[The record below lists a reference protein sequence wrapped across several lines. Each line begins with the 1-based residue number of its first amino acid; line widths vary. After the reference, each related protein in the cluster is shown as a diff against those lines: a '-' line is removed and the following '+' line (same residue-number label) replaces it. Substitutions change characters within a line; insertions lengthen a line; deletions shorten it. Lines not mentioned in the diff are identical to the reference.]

1 LQQSWSRYD
10 LIASPV
16 VLSLDIQNNEL
27 ISMAT
32 AFPLPKRIAKSTLSQ
47 YLRTKCDRQLFLS
60 LHQPAILQEAGLPEP
75 MPARPG
81 VGVLQS
87 EGKTFEEQRNDKL
100 IAAFGA
106 GVTYAKGANG
116 QPKQVPLAALLA
128 SAAGSLS
135 FLLQGKIEP
144 GKFQSRILTNLGL
157 PTAQHKLVPPMDG
170 LIPDIIIVRD
180 PRGDDEAITPK
191 GGRRALTVEDEKRR
205 ALVVID
211 VKHTSEANPSYSA
224 EVALYA
230 VMIANW
236 LEETGND
243 KHYFVA
249 VNCALWTRF
258 KEGESAF
265 DAACAKKP
273 TPPSG
278 DLLAAL
284 MADCEDANLRFYLT
298 TVLRFFREDLPRV
311 ATTGDAKPDGWRN
324 LEWHV
329 DSRCS
334 SCDFLGYARWVPAD
348 FKAKLAAQPDHY
360 CHPGAE
366 LSQHLSR
373 IAGMTR
379 GGRKTLHTAAI
390 NTTTA
395 IASTT
400 GTEPIYAKHTFL
412 KREGAKLPA
421 RAKALANNAL
431 DVDTAALLATLAPWP
446 QLTLAVA
453 VNFDPS
459 SGLLTGLALG
469 GGATAYQT
477 GQKPLF
483 WKHQGFVVD
492 QKTLSAEWNEL
503 KAFLSTISDYIDQ
516 ADAYVQGFG
525 KGPLKGQIAFWEARQ
540 YEELCNAVGRHL
552 PKVLALADKKQR
564 ALAWMFPPEE
574 LLEKDAGAVPPC
586 VVFLDEIVRRVV
598 FAPVAHVITLFD
610 TTEHY
615 HAGTFN
621 PVEKDAFYRE
631 FLTNGIPRERIYE
644 VWSNE
649 PQIVRGKQTKSRN
662 QVITE
667 FSLAL
672 AKQSAS
678 IASVAE
684 KLRQDF
690 KGSIKS
696 SNPVIDLSNP
706 TGAQGV
712 AFDAKLWIWWDKL
725 GLATSKA
732 AAHQRLAL
740 DGQALEANYEA
751 LRLRNGKRVGT
762 TDVWEFDVLPT
773 STETK
778 IEQGDGYLAIG
789 MEAGPGYP
797 LTTALDHLPKP
808 APAYSGQFKDLSMP
822 LYSTVR
828 ATLVLFD
835 RVTRRA
841 SVRVQTFSQPLLPF
855 LRQHNVLNLSADLF
869 LTASKPGFDWSR
881 TSTDILRQVG
891 NPAIATPD
899 PAAAQAMG
907 ATVPT
912 KVGTSAVTPLSK
924 LLWAAPALQA
934 AVVMPTAQ
942 AVPLATASATKH
954 LLNPSQQAAV
964 AHALEHALSII
975 WGPPG
980 TGKTKT
986 LSAYVHAL
994 VSHAAAA
1001 NKGIKVLLT
1010 GPTYKAVEE
1019 LVGRVIKLL
1028 DADAACKSEVYVCYS
1043 AGRQHMAVATKGK
1056 HLRAAAVEIQDQQ
1069 FNIDCLPS
1077 MGDPAK
1083 LTIVAT
1089 SVMQAHKFGN
1099 LLHGAPLA
1107 PVFDVVIIDESSQVE
1122 GTRAIAPLAV
1132 LKDGG
1137 RAVIAGDHLQMPP
1150 IAALEP
1156 PVGAEYLVGSIQAYL
1171 LQRPFG
1177 SAVTTCDLTE
1187 NYRSHEH
1194 IVAYARGIGYPPQ
1207 LSAHYPQTAVHPLA
1221 PLPGPS
1227 AGFPPSLPYFA
1238 ELSQLVA
1245 VKPAVMS
1252 LLHDD
1257 DLSSQG
1263 NEVEASLVASIV
1275 WSLRTTLSAEL
1286 DGQTAGVVHAPP
1298 NAQRFWENC
1307 VGIVTP
1313 HRAQRALVVREL
1325 TKLFPGEA
1333 AFVDEAVDTVEK
1345 FQGGERHV
1353 IIVSFGVADADVI
1366 AGEEA
1371 FLMQLQRT
1379 NVAISRA
1386 QAKCIVVMSTTLAGH
1401 VPQDKKALLTAHAIK
1416 DYVDDFCDQETPLTI
1431 TLPGGSTRKGKLRFK
1446 A

>member
-1 LQQSWSRYD
+1 LAVS
-10 LIASPV
+10 
-16 VLSLDIQNNEL
+16 
-27 ISMAT
+27 
-32 AFPLPKRIAKSTLSQ
+32 FPLPKRIAKSTLSQ

-60 LHQPAILQEAGLPEP
+60 LHQPAVLQAGGLPEP

-81 VGVLQS
+81 VGVLQA
-87 EGKTFEEQRNDKL
+87 EGKSFEEQRNDKL

-106 GVTYAKGANG
+106 SVIYAKGVNN
-116 QPKQVPLAALLA
+116 QPKQEPLANLLKPVA
-128 SAAGSLS
+128 SSPS

-144 GKFQSRILTNLGL
+144 GKFQTRILDNLGL
-157 PTAQHKLVPPMDG
+157 PTASHKLVPPMDG

-180 PRGDDEAITPK
+180 ARPDDEVVTPK
-191 GGRRALTVEDEKRR
+191 GGRRALTVADAERR

-236 LEETGND
+236 LEETGFD
-243 KHYFVA
+243 EDYFVA
-249 VNCALWTRF
+249 VGCALWTRF
-258 KEGESAF
+258 KQGESAF
-265 DAACAKKP
+265 DAACGKNPKP
-273 TPPSG
+273 PAA

-284 MADCEDANLRFYLT
+284 MADSEDANLRFYLP

-311 ATTGDAKPDGWRN
+311 IATGDAEPDGWRG

-334 SCDFLGYARWVPAD
+334 SCDFLGYARWVPD
-348 FKAKLAAQPDHY
+348 QFKKKIQALPDHY
-360 CHPGAE
+360 CHPSAE
-366 LSQHLSR
+366 LTAHLSR

-379 GGRKTLHTAAI
+379 GGRKTLHTVAI
-390 NTTTA
+390 TTTTA
-395 IASTT
+395 IAATT
-400 GTEPIYAKHTFL
+400 GKEPVYAKHTFL

-446 QLTLAVA
+446 NLSLSVA

-492 QKTLSAEWNEL
+492 QKSLAAEWTEL
-503 KAFLSTISDYIDQ
+503 KAFLSTLSDYIDQ
-516 ADAYVQGFG
+516 ANAYVQGFG
-525 KGPLKGQIAFWEARQ
+525 KQSLKGQIAFWEARQ
-540 YEELCNAVGRHL
+540 YEELCNAIGRHL

-574 LLEKDAGAVPPC
+574 LMEKDAGAIPPC
-586 VVFLDEIVRRVV
+586 IVFLDEIVRRVV

-610 TTEHY
+610 TAEHY
-615 HAGTFN
+615 HAGTFK

-644 VWSNE
+644 IWSNE
-649 PQIVRGKQTKSRN
+649 PEIVRGKQLKSRN
-662 QVITE
+662 TVIAE
-667 FSLAL
+667 YVSAL
-672 AKQSAS
+672 SKQSAS
-678 IASVAE
+678 ITSVAE

-690 KGSIKS
+690 KGSIKA

-712 AFDAKLWIWWDKL
+712 AFDGKLWIWWDKL

-778 IEQGDGYLAIG
+778 IDEGQGYLAIG
-789 MEAGPGYP
+789 MESGPGFP
-797 LTTALDHLPKP
+797 LTTVLDHLPKP
-808 APAYSGQFKDLSMP
+808 TPAYQGLFKDLSMP
-822 LYSTVR
+822 LHSTVQ
-828 ATLVLFD
+828 ATLLTFD
-835 RVTRRA
+835 RVAKRA
-841 SVRVQTFSQPLLPF
+841 SVRVQVGWGVSPAFLPY
-855 LRQHNVLNLSADLF
+855 LRQHKVLDLSADLF
-869 LTASKPGFDWSR
+869 LTEGKSGYDWSK
-881 TSTDILRQVG
+881 TSTEILQAVG

-899 PAAAQAMG
+899 PIAAQAMG
-907 ATVPT
+907 MTVPA
-912 KVGTSAVTPLSK
+912 KVGNGAPTPLAK
-924 LLWAAPALQA
+924 LLWTAPALQA
-934 AVVMPTAQ
+934 TVVMPPAQ
-942 AVPLATASATKH
+942 AAGLAKAAAAIH
-954 LLNPSQQAAV
+954 QLNLGQEAAV
-964 AHALEHALSII
+964 AHALERALSIV

-986 LSAYVHAL
+986 LSAYVHTL
-994 VSHAAAA
+994 VAAAA
-1001 NKGIKVLLT
+1001 AAKKGLKVLLT

-1028 DADAACKSEVYVCYS
+1028 DADPACKSAIYVCYS
-1043 AGRQHMAVATKGK
+1043 AGRQHMAIAASGAHLKAAT
-1056 HLRAAAVEIQDQQ
+1056 VEISDAQ
-1069 FNIDCLPS
+1069 FNADCLPS
-1077 MGDPAK
+1077 VANPAK
-1083 LTIVAT
+1083 ITIVAT
-1089 SVMQAHKFGN
+1089 GVQQAHKFGK
-1099 LLHGAPLA
+1099 LQTGTPLA
-1107 PVFDVVIIDESSQVE
+1107 PVFDVVVIDESSQVE
-1122 GTRAIAPLAV
+1122 VTKAIAPLAV

-1137 RAVIAGDHLQMPP
+1137 RAVVAGDHLQMPP

-1156 PVGAEYLVGSIQAYL
+1156 PVGAEYLVGSIQSYL
-1171 LQRPFG
+1171 IKRPFG
-1177 SAVTTCDLTE
+1177 SVVTTCDLTE

-1194 IVAYARGIGYPPQ
+1194 IVTYARGIGYPSQ
-1207 LSAHYPQTAVHPLA
+1207 LTAHYPKTAVHPLKA
-1221 PLPGPS
+1221 IPGPKT
-1227 AGFPPSLPYFA
+1227 GFPAALPYWP
-1238 ELSQLVA
+1238 QLAQMVA
-1245 VKPAVMS
+1245 VAPAVMT

-1263 NEVEASLVASIV
+1263 NEVEALLVASLV
-1275 WSLRTTLSAEL
+1275 WSLRDTLSAEL
-1286 DGQTAGVVHAPP
+1286 DGQKAGVVHAKPT
-1298 NAQRFWENC
+1298 ADQFWKHT

-1325 TKLFPGEA
+1325 AKLYPKEA
-1333 AFVDEAVDTVEK
+1333 ALIDEAVDTVEK

-1386 QAKCIVVMSTTLAGH
+1386 QAKCIVIMPTTLAGH

-1416 DYVDDFCDQETPLTI
+1416 DYVDDFCDQESPLTI
-1431 TLPGGSTRKGKLRFK
+1431 TLPGGGTRRGKFRFK

>member
-1 LQQSWSRYD
+1 
-10 LIASPV
+10 
-16 VLSLDIQNNEL
+16 
-27 ISMAT
+27 MAVP
-32 AFPLPKRIAKSTLSQ
+32 FPLPKRIAKKTLSQ

-60 LHQPAILQEAGLPEP
+60 LHQPAVLEAGGLPEP
-75 MPARPG
+75 MPARPA
-81 VGVLQS
+81 VGVLQA
-87 EGKTFEEQRNDKL
+87 EGKSFEEQRNDKL
-100 IAAFGA
+100 IATFGA
-106 GVTYAKGANG
+106 SVIYAKGVNN
-116 QPKQVPLAALLA
+116 QPKLEPLANLLKQVA
-128 SAAGSLS
+128 STPS

-144 GKFQSRILTNLGL
+144 GKFQTRILNNLSL
-157 PTAQHKLVPPMDG
+157 PASSHKLVPPMDG

-180 PRGDDEAITPK
+180 ARHDDEVVTPK
-191 GGRRALTVEDEKRR
+191 GGRRALTAADDGRR

-236 LEETGND
+236 LEETGFD
-243 KHYFVA
+243 KDYFVA
-249 VNCALWTRF
+249 VGCALWTRF
-258 KEGESAF
+258 KQGESAF
-265 DAACAKKP
+265 DAACGKNPKP
-273 TPPSG
+273 PAA

-284 MADCEDANLRFYLT
+284 MADSEDANLRFYLP

-311 ATTGDAKPDGWRN
+311 ITTGDAKADGWRG

-334 SCDFLGYARWVPAD
+334 SCDFLGYARWVNPT
-348 FKAKLAAQPDHY
+348 FKAKIQAQPDHY

-366 LSQHLSR
+366 IAAHLSR

-390 NTTTA
+390 TTTTA
-395 IASTT
+395 IATTT
-400 GTEPIYAKHTFL
+400 GKEPVYAKHTFL

-446 QLTLAVA
+446 NLSLSVA

-492 QKTLSAEWNEL
+492 QKSLAAEWTEL
-503 KAFLSTISDYIDQ
+503 KSFLSTLSDYIDQ
-516 ADAYVQGFG
+516 ANTYVQGFG
-525 KGPLKGQIAFWEARQ
+525 KQSLKGQIAFWEARQ
-540 YEELCNAVGRHL
+540 YEELCNAIGRHL

-574 LLEKDAGAVPPC
+574 LLEKEAGAVPPC
-586 VVFLDEIVRRVV
+586 IVFLDEIVRRVV

-610 TTEHY
+610 TAEHY

-644 VWSNE
+644 IWSNE
-649 PQIVRGKQTKSRN
+649 PEIVRGKQLKSRN
-662 QVITE
+662 SVIAE
-667 FSLAL
+667 YVAAL
-672 AKQSAS
+672 AKQSSS

-690 KGSIKS
+690 KGSIKA
-696 SNPVIDLSNP
+696 SNPAIDLSNP

-762 TDVWEFDVLPT
+762 TDVWEFDVLAT

-778 IEQGDGYLAIG
+778 IDEGQGYLAIG
-789 MEAGPGYP
+789 LESGPGFP

-808 APAYSGQFKDLSMP
+808 PPAYQGLSKDLSMP
-822 LYSTVR
+822 LHSTIQ
-828 ATLVLFD
+828 ASLLTFD
-835 RVTRRA
+835 RVAKRA
-841 SVRVQTFSQPLLPF
+841 SVRVEVGWSVSPTLLPY
-855 LRQHNVLNLSADLF
+855 LRQHKVLDLSADLF
-869 LTASKPGFDWSR
+869 LTEGKSGYDWSK
-881 TSTDILRQVG
+881 TSTEILQAVG
-891 NPAIATPD
+891 NPAIASPD
-899 PAAAQAMG
+899 PVAAQAMG
-907 ATVPT
+907 MTVPA
-912 KVGTSAVTPLSK
+912 KVGNSATTPLAK
-924 LLWAAPALQA
+924 LLWTAPAVQATAVMPAAQA
-934 AVVMPTAQ
+934 AGLAKTAAGLHQ
-942 AVPLATASATKH
+942 
-954 LLNPSQQAAV
+954 LNPSQEDAV
-964 AHALEHALSII
+964 AHALERALSIV

-986 LSAYVHAL
+986 LSAYVHTL
-994 VSHAAAA
+994 VAAAA
-1001 NKGIKVLLT
+1001 AAKKGLKVLLT

-1019 LVGRVIKLL
+1019 LVGRVINLL
-1028 DADAACKSEVYVCYS
+1028 DADPACKSEVYVCYS
-1043 AGRQHMAVATKGK
+1043 AGRQHMAITATSA
-1056 HLRAAAVEIQDQQ
+1056 HLKAAAVEVSDPQ
-1069 FNIDCLPS
+1069 FNSNCLPS
-1077 MGDPAK
+1077 VADPARI
-1083 LTIVAT
+1083 TIVAT
-1089 SVMQAHKFGN
+1089 GVQQAHKFGKS
-1099 LLHGAPLA
+1099 LHQSPLA
-1107 PVFDVVIIDESSQVE
+1107 PVFDVVVIDESSQVE
-1122 GTRAIAPLAV
+1122 VTKAIAPLAV

-1137 RAVIAGDHLQMPP
+1137 RAVVAGDHLQMPP

-1156 PVGAEYLVGSIQAYL
+1156 PVGAEYLVGSIQSYL
-1171 LQRPFG
+1171 ILRPFG
-1177 SAVTTCDLTE
+1177 SVVTTCDLKE

-1194 IVAYARGIGYPPQ
+1194 IVAYARGIGYPSQ
-1207 LSAHYPQTAVHPLA
+1207 LKAHYPKTEVHPRGA
-1221 PLPGPS
+1221 LPDPKT
-1227 AGFPPSLPYFA
+1227 GFPATLPYW
-1238 ELSQLVA
+1238 SQLAQMVA
-1245 VKPAVMS
+1245 VTPAVMT

-1263 NEVEASLVASIV
+1263 NEVEALLVASLV
-1275 WSLRTTLSAEL
+1275 WSLRETLSAEL
-1286 DGQTAGVVHAPP
+1286 DGQKAGVVHAKPT
-1298 NAQRFWENC
+1298 ADQFWKHT

-1325 TKLFPGEA
+1325 AKLYPKEA
-1333 AFVDEAVDTVEK
+1333 ALIDEAVDTVEK

-1386 QAKCIVVMSTTLAGH
+1386 QAKCIVIMPTTLAGH

-1431 TLPGGSTRKGKLRFK
+1431 TLPGGGTRKGKLRFK

>member
-1 LQQSWSRYD
+1 
-10 LIASPV
+10 
-16 VLSLDIQNNEL
+16 
-27 ISMAT
+27 MAT
-32 AFPLPKRIAKSTLSQ
+32 AFPLAKRIAKSTLSQ

-60 LHQPAILQEAGLPEP
+60 LHQPAILQGAGLPEP

-106 GVTYAKGANG
+106 SVTYAKGASG
-116 QPKQVPLAALLA
+116 QPKQEALATLLT
-128 SAAGSLS
+128 SAAGSPS
-135 FLLQGKIEP
+135 FLLQGKIDP
-144 GKFQSRILTNLGL
+144 GKFQTRILTNLGL
-157 PTAQHKLVPPMDG
+157 PTAQQKLIPAMDG

-180 PRGDDEAITPK
+180 PRSDDEAVTPK
-191 GGRRALTVEDEKRR
+191 GGRRVLTAADEKRR

-236 LEETGND
+236 LQETGYD
-243 KHYFVA
+243 KDYFVA
-249 VNCALWTRF
+249 VGCALWTRF

-265 DAACAKKP
+265 DATGAKNPKP
-273 TPPSG
+273 PAS
-278 DLLAAL
+278 DLLIAL
-284 MADCEDANLRFYLT
+284 MADCEDANLRFYLP

-311 ATTGDAKPDGWRN
+311 VTTGDANVNGWRG

-334 SCDFLGYARWVPAD
+334 SCDFLGYARWVPD
-348 FKAKLAAQPDHY
+348 EFKKKILAQPDHY

-379 GGRKTLHTAAI
+379 GGRKTLYTAAI

-395 IASTT
+395 IAATT
-400 GTEPIYAKHTFL
+400 GFEPVYAKHTFL

-431 DVDTAALLATLAPWP
+431 DVDTAALLATIAPWP

-477 GQKPLF
+477 GQKPLY

-492 QKTLSAEWNEL
+492 QKTFSAEWNEL
-503 KAFLSTISDYIDQ
+503 KAFLSTLSDYIDQ
-516 ADAYVQGFG
+516 ADAYVQSFG
-525 KGPLKGQIAFWEARQ
+525 KGPLKGQIAFWEERQ

-552 PKVLALADKKQR
+552 PRVLALTDKKQR

-598 FAPVAHVITLFD
+598 FVPVPHVITLFD

-690 KGSIKS
+690 KGSIKAT
-696 SNPVIDLSNP
+696 NPVIDLSNP
-706 TGAQGV
+706 TGTQGV

-740 DGQALEANYEA
+740 DAQALEANYEA

-778 IEQGDGYLAIG
+778 IEQGEGYLAIG
-789 MEAGPGYP
+789 MDADPGFP

-828 ATLVLFD
+828 ATLVTFD

-899 PAAAQAMG
+899 PVAAHAMG

-912 KVGTSAVTPLSK
+912 KVGTSAVTPLST
-924 LLWAAPALQA
+924 LLWAAPTLQA
-934 AVVMPTAQ
+934 AVVMPTTQ
-942 AVPLATASATKH
+942 ASPLAAASAIKH

-964 AHALEHALSII
+964 AHALERALNII

-986 LSAYVHAL
+986 LSAYVHTL
-994 VSHAAAA
+994 VAHAVSA
-1001 NKGIKVLLT
+1001 NKGLKVLLT

-1043 AGRQHMAVATKGK
+1043 AGRQHMAITTKGK
-1056 HLRAAAVEIQDQQ
+1056 HLKAAAVEIKDQQ
-1069 FNIDCLPS
+1069 FNNDCLPS
-1077 MGDPAK
+1077 MGDSGK
-1083 LTIVAT
+1083 ITIVAT
-1089 SVMQAHKFGN
+1089 SVMQAHKFGD
-1099 LLHGAPLA
+1099 LLHGVPLA

-1122 GTRAIAPLAV
+1122 VTKAIAPLAV
-1132 LKDGG
+1132 LKAGG

-1156 PVGAEYLVGSIQAYL
+1156 PVGAEYLVGSIQTYL

-1207 LSAHYPQTAVHPLA
+1207 LSAHYPQTAVHLLA

-1227 AGFPPSLPYFA
+1227 AGFPASLPYFA

-1245 VKPAVMS
+1245 VKPAVMT

-1257 DLSSQG
+1257 DMSSQG

-1275 WSLRTTLSAEL
+1275 WSLRTTLSGML
-1286 DGQTAGVVHAPP
+1286 DGQLAGVVHAPP
-1298 NAQRFWENC
+1298 NPQGFWEEC

-1313 HRAQRALVVREL
+1313 HRAQRVLVVREL

-1333 AFVDEAVDTVEK
+1333 ALIDEAVDTVEK

-1386 QAKCIVVMSTTLAGH
+1386 QAKCIVVMPTTLAGH

-1416 DYVDDFCDQETPLTI
+1416 DYVDDFCDQEVPLTI
-1431 TLPGGSTRKGKLRFK
+1431 TLAGGGTRKGKLRFK